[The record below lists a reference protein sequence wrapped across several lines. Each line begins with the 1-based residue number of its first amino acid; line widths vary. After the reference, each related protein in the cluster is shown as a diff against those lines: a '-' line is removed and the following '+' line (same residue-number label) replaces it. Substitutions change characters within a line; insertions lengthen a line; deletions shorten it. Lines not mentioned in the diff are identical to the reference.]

1 MSLKAWREIISPHK
15 DVLEGTFQEA
25 EFAADLSKVAR
36 RTATPEYQDPALFFE
51 RTFITEGMALLL
63 DSVIKRMAGKGGD
76 PVVQLK
82 TAFGGG
88 KTHAILSAYHL
99 ARGEKPISEL
109 SGVSAIVDKAG
120 ITDLPKAKV
129 AVLDGNALSP
139 SQPRKYG
146 TVTVNTL
153 WGELAWQIGGEKGY
167 RLLEKADKEG
177 TSPGKEILAELFR
190 IFSPVIVLMD
200 ETVAYV
206 RQFEAGKSYAGGTFE
221 SNLTFIQAL
230 TEAAG
235 HVKTAC
241 VLASLP
247 ESDME
252 AGGERG
258 KQALKSIE
266 HIFHRVEAIW
276 KPVATEEGFE
286 IVRRRLFT
294 PVSDENSRNE
304 VCRAFA
310 DMYAGAN
317 GYPSET
323 KESVYFDRLK
333 AAYPIHPEVFD
344 RLYEDWA
351 TLENFQRTRGVLRL
365 MAMVLHRL
373 WSDGNKDLMIMP
385 GSFPLYDV
393 QIRSELIRY
402 LPQGWEPVVERDVDG
417 TRAEPTKIDE
427 RNPLL
432 GSVQA
437 ARRVARA
444 VFLGSASSTSG
455 QKIRGINS
463 EHIRLACCQPGQ
475 QAGRFDDAIRHLND
489 QLHYLYS
496 GNEHYWFDAQTNLRR
511 EAEDR
516 MTRFNLDE
524 NILPELKKRLA
535 FIFRGSSAFAGVHIF
550 SSHEDIMDDTQ
561 LRLVIFPLLQSHIFK
576 KESLAIRE
584 AQEYL
589 SKRGNQ
595 PRLNQNRLIF
605 LAADEDTKVTVY
617 DQIKRFLAW
626 QSILIDKDAL
636 NLDQHRIREAT
647 RNQKEADDRLH
658 GALRETYKWV
668 LAPFQEKE
676 RQGLSAIKWEEI
688 RIATTDTGPL
698 ESVMRKLK
706 EMEIVIPSWAGIHL
720 AGILKEWYF
729 KENTNDVLLQT
740 LWNDF
745 CRYTYLPRLVDE
757 NVFLNAVADGIQSR
771 DFFAYAS
778 GKEGERYVGLKYAAS
793 AMVFMDGA
801 GVVVK
806 KETALK
812 QIETEQAAQSEREQA
827 GIGQASSVKGENSNA
842 STHFQGIEKA
852 IEAVSNDL
860 KKKRFYGAID
870 LKPTSAILQFG
881 DIVKEVIQHFSSK
894 VGTDVKIKVEV
905 EASSSNGFD
914 ENVQRTVKENS
925 RTLGF
930 KQAEFEEE

>member
-1 MSLKAWREIISPHK
+1 MALKPWREVISPHK
-15 DVLEGTFQEA
+15 DVLEGSFQEA

-36 RTATPEYQDPALFFE
+36 GTATQEYQDPALFFE

-99 ARGEKPISEL
+99 AKGEKPVSEL
-109 SGVSAIVDKAG
+109 SGVNTIIDKAG
-120 ITDLPKAKV
+120 VTDLPKARV

-146 TVTVNTL
+146 SVTVNTL

-167 RLLEKADKEG
+167 QLLEKADKEG

-190 IFSPVIVLMD
+190 TYSPVVALMD

-221 SNLTFIQAL
+221 SNLAFIQAL

-266 HIFHRVEAIW
+266 HIFHRIEAIW

-294 PVSDENSRNE
+294 PVSDENSCHE

-310 DMYAGAN
+310 EMYAGAN

-323 KESVYFDRLK
+323 KESTYLNRLK
-333 AAYPIHPEVFD
+333 TAYPIHPEVFD

-365 MAMVLHRL
+365 MAMIVYRL
-373 WSDGNKDLMIMP
+373 WSDGNKDLMILP

-393 QIRSELIRY
+393 QIRNELIRY

-417 TRAEPTKIDE
+417 PRAEPTKIDE
-427 RNPLL
+427 RDPLS

-437 ARRVARA
+437 ARKVARS
-444 VFLGSASSTSG
+444 VFLGSSPSTSG

-475 QAGRFDDAIRHLND
+475 QVGRFDDAVRHLND

-496 GNEHYWFDAQTNLRR
+496 GNENYWYDTQTNLRR

-516 MTRFNLDE
+516 IARFDLDE
-524 NILPELKKRLA
+524 HLLPEVKKRLA
-535 FIFRGSSAFAGVHIF
+535 SIFRGNGIFAGIHIF
-550 SSHEDIMDDTQ
+550 TPHEDIMDDTQ
-561 LRLVIFPLLQSHIFK
+561 LRLVVFPLRQSHSPK
-576 KESLAIRE
+576 KDSLAIRE

-589 SKRGNQ
+589 SQRGSQ
-595 PRLNQNRLIF
+595 PRLNQNRLVF
-605 LAADEDTKVTVY
+605 LVADEDTKNAVY
-617 DQIKRFLAW
+617 DQTKRFLAW
-626 QSILIDKDAL
+626 QSILQDKDAL

-658 GALRETYKWV
+658 GALRETYKWA
-668 LAPFQEKE
+668 LAPYQEKNGK
-676 RQGLSAIKWEEI
+676 GLGSIKWEEL
-688 RIATTDTGPL
+688 RISTGDTNPT
-698 ESVMRKLK
+698 EAIARKLK
-706 EMEIVIPSWAGIHL
+706 DDEVVIPQWAGIHL
-720 AGILKEWYF
+720 AGVLNEWYF
-729 KENTNDVLLQT
+729 KENSNEVSVRT

-757 NVFLNAVADGIQSR
+757 NVLLHAISDGIQSR

-778 GKEGERYVGLKYAAS
+778 GKEEGRYVGLKFATS
-793 AMVFMDGA
+793 AMVFMDDS

-806 KETALK
+806 KEAALK
-812 QIETEQAAQSEREQA
+812 QIEAEQLAQKGADETGSGQPYPVQGEDSHTPTPVHN
-827 GIGQASSVKGENSNA
+827 GTGQAEGA
-842 STHFQGIEKA
+842 LDQ
-852 IEAVSNDL
+852 
-860 KKKRFYGAID
+860 KKKRFYGNID
-870 LKPTSAILQFG
+870 LKPTNAILQF
-881 DIVKEVIQHFSSK
+881 DQIIREVIQHFSSK

-905 EASSSNGFD
+905 EATSNKGFD
-914 ENVQRTVKENS
+914 ENVQRTVRENS

-930 KQAEFEEE
+930 NQAEFEEE